1 MSVKPTRIESPPQ
14 GSPAAP
20 SLPAGRVPP
29 RLVARERLLARLV
42 EERRRRC
49 LVVTGPAGSG
59 KSTLLAAWRQ
69 ALVPLGFEV
78 AWVALAPED
87 NEPAHFFDSLIAAL
101 GAVSPELVREAAI
114 LEDVGSADPDGMERM
129 AITLVG
135 AIEAHGREVVLVLDD
150 LQHISHPG
158 VLETLQW
165 LLDYAPPRLHIAL
178 SSRSAV
184 PLSQERLRAQGQV
197 VALDQRDLRFT
208 LAETEQFLRLHV
220 GELDARTVRLLHELT
235 DGWVAGLQLF
245 AVDWKKKRQGT
256 QPPQAD
262 SISRVPLRDARAF
275 THYFEQEVLARLPAQ
290 TLDVLVSLAPCSRV
304 CPSLC
309 AALTGRPDAVGE
321 ATLLLARLESDNVFL
336 VPVEGPPP
344 HTWYRLHP
352 LLRETLIDRFEHL
365 GEARRR
371 EVHALAF
378 EWFRAHCDLA
388 EAVRH
393 GIQAGQDRQAA
404 ELVEQCAEAM
414 FVRSERR
421 DLIAL
426 LRMLP
431 PQEVQRS
438 FWLRLWSARAQLYQR
453 ELRACEAQLDA
464 LEHDLPAGDPRHFQA
479 TLLRA
484 AVAVQRDDTEGAL
497 KLLPRLLDAPA
508 GIDSLALGGRNN
520 ILSWLYMHQG
530 DYERARRV
538 QQDSLPLVVQ
548 GAPLLST
555 PSGLLQGRC
564 LVGLSW
570 AMEGQMTQAERTY
583 RAVVAEAEQC
593 GRACADTYY
602 LATALL
608 ADVLYELDDA
618 KQARELLSGKADVL
632 ERISIP
638 DAVLR
643 AFRVLAAAQL
653 QAGHR
658 LEAFACL
665 ERLEDYA
672 IKHGLD
678 RLLAHSLA
686 DQVHLHQLQ
695 GEMTAAGEVM
705 TRLDALGA
713 AHAHAQASALADIPE
728 LVERAHIRLD
738 LMHGDLDAASQRV
751 SGLIARCEARG
762 HGRTAAQLMMQD
774 AVIEA
779 RRGRAETA
787 RRRLVDAL
795 TRGHR
800 LGLQRSLLDA
810 DPAARKLVRELA
822 ATEKLDPV
830 LAFYVGRLQ
839 ATSAAPAGAARAS
852 GSAAPPEDF
861 SAREIEVL
869 RLLAQAMSN
878 KKIARALGLSP
889 ETVKWYLSRIYG
901 KLRVTGRDEA
911 VARVRDL
918 GWDRAGA
925 APGELPR

>member
-1 MSVKPTRIESPPQ
+1 MSASPNRIESSPQ
-14 GSPAAP
+14 GSPVVP
-20 SLPAGRVPP
+20 SLPTGRVPP

-42 EERRRRC
+42 DERRRRC

-59 KSTLLAAWRQ
+59 KTTLLAAWRQ

-78 AWVALAPED
+78 AWVALTPED
-87 NEPAHFFDSLIAAL
+87 NEPSRFFESLIAAL
-101 GAVSPELVREAAI
+101 AAVSPALVSEALI
-114 LEDVGSADPDGMERM
+114 LEDAGIVHPDGMERM

-135 AIEAHGREVVLVLDD
+135 AIESQGREMVLVLDD
-150 LQHISHPG
+150 LQHLKHPA

-178 SSRSAV
+178 SSRGSI
-184 PLSQERLRAQGQV
+184 PLSQERLRVQGQV
-197 VALDQRDLRFT
+197 LALDQGDLRFT
-208 LAETEQFLRLHV
+208 PAETEQFLKLHV
-220 GELDARTVRLLHELT
+220 GELDSRTVRLLHELT

-245 AVDWKKKRQGT
+245 AVDWRKRRQGT
-256 QPPQAD
+256 QAPKAESFTQ
-262 SISRVPLRDARAF
+262 VPLRDARAF
-275 THYFEQEVLARLPAQ
+275 THYFEQEVLARLPTE

-309 AALTGRPDAVGE
+309 AALSGRPETVGE
-321 ATLLLARLESDNVFL
+321 ASVLLARLESDNVFL
-336 VPVEGPPP
+336 VPVQGPPP
-344 HTWYRLHP
+344 HAWYRLHP
-352 LLRETLIDRFEHL
+352 LLRETLIDRF
-365 GEARRR
+365 ARWDEGLRR
-371 EVHALAF
+371 SVHARAF
-378 EWFRAHCDLA
+378 EWFRAHGDLA

-393 GIQAGQDRQAA
+393 GIEAGQDRQAA

-421 DLIAL
+421 DLISL

-431 PQEVQRS
+431 TAEVQRS
-438 FWLRLWSARAQLYQR
+438 FRLRLWSARAQLYQR
-453 ELRACEAQLDA
+453 ELRACDEALDS
-464 LEHDLPAGDPRHFQA
+464 LEHDLPAGDPRLYQVA
-479 TLLRA
+479 LLRA

-497 KLLPRLLDAPA
+497 KLLPRLLDMPA
-508 GIDSLALGGRNN
+508 ETDSLTIGGRNN

-530 DYERARRV
+530 EYEKARRI
-538 QQDSLPLVVQ
+538 QQDSPPLLVQ

-583 RAVVAEAEQC
+583 RAVVADAERC

-608 ADVLYELDDA
+608 ADVLYELDDT

-653 QAGHR
+653 QEGHR
-658 LEAFACL
+658 MEAFACL

-672 IKHGLD
+672 IRHGLD

-686 DQVHLHQLQ
+686 DQIHLHQLQ
-695 GEMTAAGEVM
+695 GEMTAAVDVL

-728 LVERAHIRLD
+728 LVERAHVRLD
-738 LMHGDLDAASQRV
+738 LMHGDLEGASQRV
-751 SGLIARCEARG
+751 ASLLARCEARG

-779 RRGRAETA
+779 RRGRPETA
-787 RRRLVDAL
+787 RRKLVDAL
-795 TRGHR
+795 GRGHR

-810 DPAARKLVRELA
+810 DPSARRLVRELA

-839 ATSAAPAGAARAS
+839 TTSAAPAHAARAS
-852 GSAAPPEDF
+852 GVAMPVEDF